1 MRRSFCSLAGVT
13 VIAIAAMLAVSSPT
27 HADTVSIE
35 AGNLYFCDVSHSG
48 VVCESTVTAGDT
60 VTWNNVSG
68 FHTVTECDDSFSTCP
83 PAGGFDSGNLISG
96 NTFSHTFP
104 SPGVFAYH
112 CTFHPTDMRGRITV
126 ESAPTATPTPT
137 AAPTA
142 APTGTGATP
151 TAAPAGSAT
160 PAAVPRT
167 GGYPS
172 DGVGRDSSALAF
184 LILGGALVAGAGL
197 TALRA
202 ARRKA

>member
-1 MRRSFCSLAGVT
+1 MFRSFCLLTGLT
-13 VIAIAAMLAVSSPT
+13 VVFIAVMLAVSSPT

-35 AGNLYFCDVSHSG
+35 AGNLYFCDVSHSQ
-48 VVCESTVTAGDT
+48 VVCETTVTAGDT
-60 VTWNNVSG
+60 VTWNNVAG

-83 PAGGFDSGNLISG
+83 PAGGFDSGNLLTG
-96 NTFSHTFP
+96 NSFSHTFP

-126 ESAPTATPTPT
+126 EAAPTATPTPT

-167 GGYPS
+167 GAYPG
-172 DGVGRDSSALAF
+172 DAVGGDSSALAF

>member
-1 MRRSFCSLAGVT
+1 V
-13 VIAIAAMLAVSSPT
+13 
-27 HADTVSIE
+27 E
-35 AGNLYFCDVSHSG
+35 A
-48 VVCESTVTAGDT
+48 
-60 VTWNNVSG
+60 
-68 FHTVTECDDSFSTCP
+68 
-83 PAGGFDSGNLISG
+83 
-96 NTFSHTFP
+96 
-104 SPGVFAYH
+104 
-112 CTFHPTDMRGRITV
+112 
-126 ESAPTATPTPT
+126 APTATPTPT

-167 GGYPS
+167 GGYPG
-172 DGVGRDSSALAF
+172 DGVGHDASALAF